1 MLQGYT
7 FTKDQYD
14 HILKMIQQK
23 SEPTTYMCNTAS
35 NTGKTSFVSAHSNMW
50 IIDTGA
56 TNHMVSSLNMLTK
69 ITVHEVS
76 KPVYLPNG
84 FTTQVS
90 HIGSCSLSTRSVIS
104 NVLHIPD
111 FKYNLL
117 SVSQITKELG
127 CSVTLFPHFCV
138 FQELY
143 SGKVK
148 EVGKEEGGLYLL
160 IKHLTTQCNDQEKE
174 VEVAFAAHDVK
185 ETDMVLW
192 HRRLGHV

>member
-1 MLQGYT
+1 MLQGCT

-14 HILKMIQQK
+14 HILKMVQQK
-23 SEPTTYMCNTAS
+23 SEPAVCNTA
-35 NTGKTSFVSAHSNMW
+35 NTTSKTFFVSEHSNMW

-56 TNHMVSSLNMLTK
+56 TNHMVSSLNMLNK
-69 ITVHEVS
+69 DTVHELEVS

-84 FTTQVS
+84 TTTQVS
-90 HIGSCSLSTRSVIS
+90 HLGSCSLSPRRFIS
-104 NVLHIPD
+104 NVLHIPE

-127 CSVTLFPHFCV
+127 CSVTFFPHFCV

-148 EVGKEEGGLYLL
+148 KVGKEEGGLYLL
-160 IKHLTTQCNDQEKE
+160 IKHLTT
-174 VEVAFAAHDVK
+174 
-185 ETDMVLW
+185 
-192 HRRLGHV
+192 

>member
-1 MLQGYT
+1 MSPAEKEVQQLLQGCT

-23 SEPTTYMCNTAS
+23 SEPTTSGCNTAN
-35 NTGKTSFVSAHSNMW
+35 NTGKTFFVSEHSNMW

-56 TNHMVSSLNMLTK
+56 TNHMVSSLNMLNK
-69 ITVHEVS
+69 NIVHELEVS

-84 FTTQVS
+84 ITTQVS

-127 CSVTLFPHFCV
+127 CSVTLFPHFGV

-160 IKHLTTQCNDQEKE
+160 IKHLTT
-174 VEVAFAAHDVK
+174 
-185 ETDMVLW
+185 
-192 HRRLGHV
+192 

>member
-1 MLQGYT
+1 
-7 FTKDQYD
+7 
-14 HILKMIQQK
+14 
-23 SEPTTYMCNTAS
+23 
-35 NTGKTSFVSAHSNMW
+35 
-50 IIDTGA
+50 
-56 TNHMVSSLNMLTK
+56 MVSSLNMLTNN
-69 ITVHEVS
+69 TVHELEVS
-76 KPVYLPNG
+76 RPVYLPNG
-84 FTTQVS
+84 TTTQVS

-127 CSVTLFPHFCV
+127 CSVTFLPHFCV

-174 VEVAFAAHDVK
+174 VEVAFVAHDVK

-192 HRRLGHV
+192 HRRLGHVSSTVLERMFQ